1 MPIAYRRHLLASATV
16 LHGELG
22 PAEKKRASTMT
33 FPATCHHFAH
43 RAALRPALRA
53 LPSPRVD
60 DIQIAVV
67 DIAGL
72 PRSRRMAVEELFY
85 THLRSEPAV
94 PASATVDYEA
104 NWCTQWQSD
113 PRSRTVS
120 CSQLLSGTAT
130 ELDTLATALTELGES
145 LSAQVSTSVRIVSA

>member
-1 MPIAYRRHLLASATV
+1 MLIDATCFTQV
-16 LHGELG
+16 

-33 FPATCHHFAH
+33 FPATRHHFAH

-53 LPSPRVD
+53 LPTPTVD
-60 DIQIAVV
+60 DVQIAVV

-104 NWCTQWQSD
+104 NWCTQWRSD
-113 PRSRTVS
+113 PASRTVS
-120 CSQLLSGTAT
+120 CSQLLSGTSA
-130 ELDTLATALTELGES
+130 ELETLAASLSELGRD
-145 LSAQVSTSVRIVSA
+145 LNTGMTTSVRVVSA